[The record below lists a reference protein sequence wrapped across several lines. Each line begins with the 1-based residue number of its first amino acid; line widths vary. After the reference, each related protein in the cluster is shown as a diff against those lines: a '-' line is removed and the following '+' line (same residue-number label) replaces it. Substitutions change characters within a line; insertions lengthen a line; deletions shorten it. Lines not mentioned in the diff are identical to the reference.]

1 LNDPRRV
8 GTKAAIDTL
17 SNINAFVRVARL
29 GSFSGA
35 ARQLGLVP
43 SVVTKRIGQLE
54 RSLGTKLLVRSTRGL
69 TLTAAGERY
78 LPRFVRFVAEL
89 DELFAPATNEDEPL
103 TGHLRIKTPTTV
115 SSMFIG
121 EVLADF
127 LVDHA
132 GISLEIVLIDRS
144 VNPMEEG
151 FDLSIGALPV
161 SYPNLVE
168 VPLCPYDQ
176 LTCCAPSYLEE
187 TAAPQNPGELAFHD
201 VLTSIAYSRTWS
213 FDGPSGPISAQV
225 HPRVEACDSRT
236 LRAATLRGLGIAI
249 LPRELVEQDLRA
261 GTLVQ
266 LLTEFPVSRLWLK
279 ALVPCTKVNS
289 PLVREVLAYLK
300 SRMPETR
307 PKEPVA

>member
-1 LNDPRRV
+1 MNRAPRAGKTV
-8 GTKAAIDTL
+8 GIDTL

-69 TLTAAGERY
+69 TLTTAGERY

-89 DELFAPATNEDEPL
+89 EELFAPATNEDERL

-115 SSMFIG
+115 SSLVIG
-121 EVLADF
+121 DLLADF
-127 LVDHA
+127 LVEHP

-151 FDLSIGALPV
+151 FDFSIGALPV

-168 VPLCPYDQ
+168 IPLCPYDQ
-176 LTCCAPSYLEE
+176 VTCCAPSYLEE

-213 FDGPSGPISAQV
+213 FDGPNGPISAQV
-225 HPRVEACDSRT
+225 HPRVLASDSRT
-236 LRAATLRGLGIAI
+236 LRAATLRGLGISI
-249 LPRELVEQDLRA
+249 LPREQVEQDLRA

-279 ALVPCTKVNS
+279 ALVPCTKINS
-289 PLVREVLAYLK
+289 PLVREVIAYLK
-300 SRMPETR
+300 ARMPELP
-307 PKEPVA
+307 PKPPAV